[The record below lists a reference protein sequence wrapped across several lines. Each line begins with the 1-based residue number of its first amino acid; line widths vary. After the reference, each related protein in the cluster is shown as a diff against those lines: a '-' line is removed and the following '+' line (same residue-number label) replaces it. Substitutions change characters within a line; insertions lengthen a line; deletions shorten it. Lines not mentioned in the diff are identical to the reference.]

1 MLALDGTG
9 SIDLNRRI
17 FGEHMTVERFAV
29 PRDAEVW
36 QVTSKTFSRQSI
48 TGTDRRGN
56 PISPTEDVTK
66 PPGCAGRCSTC

>member
-1 MLALDGTG
+1 M
-9 SIDLNRRI
+9 
-17 FGEHMTVERFAV
+17 

-56 PISPTEDVTK
+56 PISPKKTHEAARLRRQVLDLLK
-66 PPGCAGRCSTC
+66 MLPGKSCW